1 MAASRERGDDLGLHM
16 TIRLKRAYLPPAP
29 DDGCRILIDRLW
41 PRGLAK
47 ADAALDLWL
56 KDAAPSADLRRW
68 FDHDPKKWAEFRH
81 RYDAELVERTDVLR
95 QLHELARKG
104 VITLIYAARDTEHN
118 HALVLRD
125 ALLRMADDQRE
136 T

>member
-1 MAASRERGDDLGLHM
+1 M

-29 DDGCRILIDRLW
+29 DDGRRILIDRLW

-56 KDAAPSADLRRW
+56 KEAAPSADLRRW
-68 FDHDPKKWAEFRH
+68 FDHDPKKWAEFRR
-81 RYDAELVERTDVLR
+81 RYDSELAERTDVLR
-95 QLHELARKG
+95 PLVELARKG

-125 ALLRMADDQRE
+125 ALLRMAAVQRE